1 MLKVF
6 SILIAGLISIHQAT
20 AQNKNEI
27 PKEYYIASNI
37 PDSLKNNASA
47 VVRYSADYVTIK
59 APGKGQIKHHSITT
73 LLNEKAEEGAVFYIG
88 YDKKYN
94 SIGDAEM
101 RVYNAEGNLIKKYRK
116 SDMYDGAATDGF
128 SIVTDDRFK
137 AVKHTISSYPATIEI
152 IYDRVLNSM
161 IDLPDFRIQQPEY
174 SVQNALYSIV
184 VNAAVGLNYKTKN
197 VDIEPEKK
205 IIDGLDSYT
214 WQVKNLKAITLEEN
228 AVPWTVLP
236 RISFACN
243 LFEFYGVP
251 GSLSSWKSFG
261 EWQQNLNK
269 DVCNLSPQRELEIK
283 KMTENFT
290 SDKEKAKYLYEYM
303 QKNMRYVSIQLGI
316 GGLKPFPATYVDE
329 KKYGDCK
336 ALSNYMKALLK
347 AVNIPSN
354 YAIINAGENAEP
366 ADPNFSNDP
375 FNHVIL
381 CIPFENDTIWL
392 ECTSNTAPF
401 GQLGLFTENRNALL
415 ITEDGGKLVNTP
427 KSVKEN
433 NVFESVTS
441 IVLTPEGSANAE
453 FSIKASGEYRSLYHG
468 LSAIKTDDQ
477 KNYLIKSLKLK
488 QPDVFTVNYGE
499 DKEGIQELKLNLAYE
514 KFNDMAV
521 GDKYFYRQNV
531 SDICNFTLKPD
542 ENRQSDFYLEY
553 PLIKTNTT
561 TIEIPTGFEVINIP
575 ADQNFKCKYGNFQ
588 SSYAYNKESNK
599 LINNSKFEI
608 NNHVI
613 PASQYSEMQ
622 KFIEDISKS
631 LNKKIVIV
639 KSGG

>member
-1 MLKVF
+1 MLKSF
-6 SILIAGLISIHQAT
+6 LLLIASLLSINHVIG
-20 AQNKNEI
+20 QNKNEI
-27 PKEYYIASNI
+27 PKEYLLASTI
-37 PDSLKNNASA
+37 PDSLKINANA
-47 VVRYSADYVTIK
+47 VVRYAADYITIK
-59 APGKGQIKHHSITT
+59 APGKGQIQHHSITT
-73 LLNEKAEEGAVFYIG
+73 LFNEKAEDGAVLYIG

-101 RVYNAEGNLIKKYRK
+101 RVYNAEGNLVKKYRK
-116 SDMYDGAATDGF
+116 SDLYDGAATDGF

-137 AVKHTISSYPATIEI
+137 AVKHTISSYPVTIEI

-161 IDLPDFRIQQPEY
+161 IDLPDFSIQQPEY
-174 SVQNALYSIV
+174 SVQNALYVIA
-184 VNAAVGLNYKTKN
+184 VNTAVGLNYKTRN
-197 VDIEPEKK
+197 FAIEPTKK
-205 IIDGLDSYT
+205 IVDGLDSYT
-214 WQVKNLKAITLEEN
+214 WQVKNLKAITLEEH
-228 AVPWTVLP
+228 AVPWKVLP
-236 RISFACN
+236 KISFTCN

-261 EWQQNLNK
+261 EWQKNLNK
-269 DVCNLSPQRELEIK
+269 DVSNLSPQREMEIR
-283 KMTENFT
+283 KMTESFA

-316 GGLKPFPATYVDE
+316 GGLKPFPATYVDK

-354 YAIINAGENAEP
+354 YAIINAGDHGEP

-381 CIPFENDTIWL
+381 CIPFKNDTTWL
-392 ECTSNTAPF
+392 ECTSNTASF
-401 GQLGLFTENRNALL
+401 GKLGLFTENRNALL
-415 ITEDGGKLVNTP
+415 ITDEGGKLVNTP
-427 KSVKEN
+427 KSIKED
-433 NVFESVTS
+433 NVFESVTNIILS
-441 IVLTPEGSANAE
+441 PEGSAEAV
-453 FSIKASGEYRSLYHG
+453 FYIKASGAYRSLYNG
-468 LSAIKTDDQ
+468 LSAIKMDDQ

-488 QPDVFTVNYGE
+488 QPDVFTVNYGN
-499 DKEGIQELKLNLAYE
+499 DKDGVQEIKLDLTYA

-521 GDKYFYRQNV
+521 GDKYFYRPNV
-531 SDICNFTLKPD
+531 FDICNFTLNAD
-542 ENRQSDFYLEY
+542 EHRKSDFYLEY
-553 PLIKTNTT
+553 PLIKTNIT
-561 TIEIPTGFEVINIP
+561 TIEIPAGFEATNIP
-575 ADQNFKCKYGNFQ
+575 ANQDFKCKYGTFQ
-588 SSYAYNKESNK
+588 SAYSYNKESNK
-599 LINNSKFEI
+599 LINNAKFEI

-622 KFIEDISKS
+622 KFIENISKS